1 MANQFI
7 STVKRFL
14 LPDFTGANTRPNS
27 VAGPA
32 DLSYQIKDGIS
43 SPAVSRLS
51 AGEAQ
56 PTGGTG
62 RIADINPGYWYSMLQ
77 PMRPMAPADFR
88 PRQAGFTPG
97 QNLNWTPGD
106 EKNGITFE
114 NLRFLADNWDILRLM
129 IETRKDQMCSCQWEI
144 RAKSRDG
151 ETKEEH
157 RKRSAADQNIK
168 DLTDFFTNPDGF
180 HDWRTWMRMWLEDL
194 FVLDAVGIYL
204 QRDKEGMIASCQV
217 LDGATICRLLDDTGQ
232 TPIAPSA
239 AYQQVLYGTP
249 QVDLTTDDLI
259 YFMRNERSNRRY
271 GFPPTEQILATIGIG
286 LRKQVFLTEYYT
298 SGNMPEALCF
308 LPPQLPP
315 ERIGEIQD
323 WFDSMMAGDLQKRRR
338 LTFLPGFSS
347 SSSSSGQASPNIVF
361 PKETLLKDDLDE
373 WLMKIAAFAMSVS
386 PQNLM
391 KMINRSSAQQSSEN
405 ALSEGQE
412 ALTATVED
420 IHNKILDAMGYSDEY
435 EWAVKER
442 RSVNPKEQAIID
454 NMLVGKIYTI
464 NELREQRGDDLRPEP
479 EANMLGVFT
488 NQGFVPLA
496 AFQAQQ
502 QLLLGAQAKQV
513 GAAAPTSTSPLAPEK
528 PDDEAD
534 PKPASKAT
542 VARMVKV
549 EGKSGMLHPTF
560 GNLDSYGQF
569 IVYDPTANTYY
580 YKGVGA
586 EQVAIEARRMN
597 RS

>member
-1 MANQFI
+1 LANQF
-7 STVKRFL
+7 SNFVKQKL
-14 LPDFTGANTRPNS
+14 LPDFTGSATQVPS
-27 VAGPA
+27 ATGIVPVF
-32 DLSYQIKDGIS
+32 QVKDGIS
-43 SPAVSRLS
+43 APTAERLS
-51 AGEAQ
+51 LGESQ
-56 PTGGTG
+56 VTGGTG

-88 PRQAGFTPG
+88 PRQTGFAPG
-97 QNLNWTPGD
+97 QNLIWTPGD

-129 IETRKDQMCSCQWEI
+129 IETRKDQMTSCQWEI

-157 RKRSAADQNIK
+157 RRRSAADQNIK
-168 DLTDFFTNPDGF
+168 DLTDFFAKPDGF

-194 FVLDAVGIYL
+194 FVCDAVGIYL
-204 QRDKEGMIASCQV
+204 QRDKKGCIASCQV
-217 LDGATICRLLDDTGQ
+217 IDGATICRNLDDMGQ
-232 TPIAPSA
+232 TPIAPSV

-249 QVDLTTDDLI
+249 QCDLTTDDLI

-271 GFPPTEQILATIGIG
+271 GYGPVEQILATIGIG

-298 SGNMPEALCF
+298 SGNIPEALCF

-338 LTFLPGFSS
+338 LTFLPGFSTS
-347 SSSSSGQASPNIVF
+347 ASASGQASPNIVF
-361 PKETLLKDDLDE
+361 PKETLLKDELDE

-420 IHNKILDAMGYSDEY
+420 IHNKILNAMGYSDEY

-442 RSVNPKEQAIID
+442 RSVNPKEQAEID
-454 NMLVGKIYTI
+454 NMLAGKVYTI

-502 QLLLGAQAKQV
+502 QLLIGAQAQQIGKQPP
-513 GAAAPTSTSPLAPEK
+513 ASPLSPGAP
-528 PDDEAD
+528 DATT
-534 PKPASKAT
+534 KAAT
-542 VARMVKV
+542 THMVKV
-549 EGKSGMLHPTF
+549 DGHFGIVHP
-560 GNLDSYGQF
+560 SYGDLNKYDQF
-569 IVYDPTANTYY
+569 IVFDRTANTYY
-580 YKGVGA
+580 YKGVGVEVVEA
-586 EQVAIEARRMN
+586 EAKRLGR
-597 RS
+597 

>member
-1 MANQFI
+1 MANQF
-7 STVKRFL
+7 SSAVKRFL

-27 VAGPA
+27 VAGGV
-32 DLSYQIKDGIS
+32 DLSYQVKEGIS
-43 SPAVSRLS
+43 SPAVERLS
-51 AGEAQ
+51 LGASQ

-62 RIADINPGYWYSMLQ
+62 QIADINPGYWYSMLQ

-88 PRQAGFTPG
+88 PRQTGFTPG
-97 QNLNWTPGD
+97 QNLIWTPGD

-129 IETRKDQMCSCQWEI
+129 IETRKDQMTACQWEI

-168 DLTDFFTNPDGF
+168 DLTNFFTKPDGF

-194 FVLDAVGIYL
+194 FVCDAVSLYL
-204 QRDKEGMIASCQV
+204 QRDREGVIASCQV
-217 LDGATICRLLDDTGQ
+217 IDGATICRLLDDNSQ

-271 GFPPTEQILATIGIG
+271 GFSPVEQILATIGIG

-347 SSSSSGQASPNIVF
+347 SSSASGQTSPNIVF

-391 KMINRSSAQQSSEN
+391 KMINRASAQQSSEN
-405 ALSEGQE
+405 ALSEGQA

-420 IHNKILDAMGYSDEY
+420 IHNRILDAMGYSDDY

-442 RSVNPKEQAIID
+442 RSVNPKEQAAID
-454 NMLVGKIYTI
+454 NMLAGKIYTI

-502 QLLLGAQAKQV
+502 QLLIGAQAKQI
-513 GAAAPTSTSPLAPEK
+513 GAQPPTSPETPEGDK
-528 PDDEAD
+528 EH
-534 PKPASKAT
+534 KNKAT
-542 VARMVKV
+542 VAHMVKV
-549 EGKSGMLHPTF
+549 DGKSGMVHPTY
-560 GNLDSYGQF
+560 GDLDTYSKF
-569 IVYDPTANTYY
+569 IVYDPSANTYY
-580 YKGVGA
+580 YKGVNA
-586 EQVAIEARRMN
+586 EQVAIEVRRLG
-597 RS
+597 R